1 MITPSLQG
9 QPERT
14 VSDRTVWMDGRR
26 DVKEV
31 GIQDK
36 EKVEPEMVLHQTRG
50 DGSVSPPGA
59 LLITPKGKC
68 YAEP

>member
-1 MITPSLQG
+1 
-9 QPERT
+9 
-14 VSDRTVWMDGRR
+14 MDGRR